1 MFRML
6 KFFHKKSVF
15 LIILA
20 LSGSISGCGLKGPLY
35 RTPEKSPSNQPAS
48 EQNND
53 KKVDQVPA

>member
-6 KFFHKKSVF
+6 EFSHKKSAF

-35 RTPEKSPSNQPAS
+35 QTPEKPPTSSPTI
-48 EQNND
+48 E
-53 KKVDQVPA
+53 KKVDTQVDQVPA